1 MSPLGRQGHR
11 SRAGEG
17 INMENFQRYFLMFSI
32 LIFSYFLLI
41 RWDPPTNDTNQL
53 LVVNE
58 SERSLISES
67 SKFAEPETF
76 NENLSV
82 SEPSVDSCSLRNIKT
97 LKSPY
102 WSLDLDLK
110 NGEIVK
116 TTLENYPTEMNSS
129 DRKVLFNKCGP
140 EKYSQVSGFE
150 FLNKDLAFK
159 ENLFSIKDMYRSDG
173 KNFVVLEKREND
185 LIFSKTF
192 SYKND
197 DYFVS
202 VKDNILNLSG
212 KEITFAPYSKID
224 RSDIDLYAEDNSI
237 FNPASFAYLGP
248 AFQTSSDNYNKISFS
263 DLSEESYRELSTKGW
278 VSMLEHYFIS
288 AIIPEEGSNLIFQA
302 RKSLKSGIYSIGVV
316 GETSSI
322 GPNKEASFDQKVY
335 FGPKIKKELQK
346 THPEL
351 DLAVDYGWLWW
362 IGQPMYSAMVVFFDL
377 TGNWGWSIVLVT
389 ILIKLLLWPL
399 SMVSYRNMGKMRA
412 VQPKMQE
419 IQERHADDRQAL
431 SKAMMDLYKKEKVNP
446 ALGCLPMLMQMPF
459 FLAFY
464 WVLIE
469 TVELR
474 YAPFLFWITDLSA
487 RDPLFILP
495 ILNMAAMWGMQQLQP
510 QPVGADPIQ
519 ANVFKYMPLIFG
531 VMFAL
536 FPAGLVLY
544 WFLNSLVSAVQMVM
558 HGPKKAKISSQ

>member
-1 MSPLGRQGHR
+1 
-11 SRAGEG
+11 
-17 INMENFQRYFLMFSI
+17 MENFQRYFLMFSI

-41 RWDPPTNDTNQL
+41 RWDPP
-53 LVVNE
+53 NE
-58 SERSLISES
+58 NFTENSVSTDSERPLLN
-67 SKFAEPETF
+67 EPIDFEETTPF
-76 NENLSV
+76 NENLSNIKAIDNV
-82 SEPSVDSCSLRNIKT
+82 CAANNIKT
-97 LKSPY
+97 LESPY
-102 WSLDLDLK
+102 WSLDIDLK
-110 NGEIVK
+110 KGEIVK
-116 TTLENYPTEMNSS
+116 TTLKNYPVEIDSEGK
-129 DRKVLFNKCGP
+129 KVLFNKCGP
-140 EKYSQVSGFE
+140 EKYSHTSGFE
-150 FLNKDLAFK
+150 FLNKELNPDKNFFSVK
-159 ENLFSIKDMYRSDG
+159 ETYTSDN
-173 KNFVVLEKREND
+173 KIFVVLEKTEKN
-185 LIFSKTF
+185 LLFKKII

-202 VKDNILNLSG
+202 VTDTVLNVSASEVTL
-212 KEITFAPYSKID
+212 APFSKID
-224 RSDIDLYAEDNSI
+224 RSSVDLNADENSI

-263 DLSEESYRELSTKGW
+263 DLSEDNFRELSTKGW
-278 VSMLEHYFIS
+278 ASMLEHYFIS
-288 AIIPEEGSNLIFQA
+288 AIVPEEGTNFIFQA
-302 RKSLKSGIYSIGVV
+302 RKSTKSDVFSIGLV
-316 GETSSI
+316 GETNSI
-322 GPNKEASFDQKVY
+322 APNREASFNQKVY

-346 THPEL
+346 AHPEL

-362 IGQPMYSAMVVFFDL
+362 IGQPMYSAMSFFHNL

-389 ILIKLLLWPL
+389 ILIKVLLWPL

-419 IQERHADDRQAL
+419 IQERFSDDRQAL

-531 VMFAL
+531 ILFAL

-558 HGPKKAKISSQ
+558 HGPKKAKLAV

>member
-1 MSPLGRQGHR
+1 
-11 SRAGEG
+11 
-17 INMENFQRYFLMFSI
+17 MENFQRYFLMFSI

-41 RWDPPTNDTNQL
+41 RWDPP
-53 LVVNE
+53 NE
-58 SERSLISES
+58 NSAENSVSTDSERPLIN
-67 SKFAEPETF
+67 EPIDFEETTPF
-76 NENLSV
+76 NENLSNIKAIDNV
-82 SEPSVDSCSLRNIKT
+82 CAANNIKT
-97 LKSPY
+97 LESPY
-102 WSLDLDLK
+102 WSLDIDLK
-110 NGEIVK
+110 KGEIVK
-116 TTLENYPTEMNSS
+116 TTLKNYPVEIDSEGK
-129 DRKVLFNKCGP
+129 KVLFNKCGP
-140 EKYSQVSGFE
+140 EKYSHTSGFE
-150 FLNKDLAFK
+150 FLNKELNPDKNFFSVK
-159 ENLFSIKDMYRSDG
+159 ETYTSDN
-173 KNFVVLEKREND
+173 KIFVVLEKTEKN
-185 LIFSKTF
+185 LLFKKII

-202 VKDNILNLSG
+202 VTDSVLNVSASEVTL
-212 KEITFAPYSKID
+212 APFSKID
-224 RSDIDLYAEDNSI
+224 RSSVDLNADENSI

-263 DLSEESYRELSTKGW
+263 DLSEDNFRELSTKGW
-278 VSMLEHYFIS
+278 ASMLEHYFIS
-288 AIIPEEGSNLIFQA
+288 AIVPEEGTNFIFQA
-302 RKSLKSGIYSIGVV
+302 RKSTKSDVFSIGLV
-316 GETSSI
+316 GETNSI
-322 GPNKEASFDQKVY
+322 APNREASFNQKVY

-346 THPEL
+346 AHPEL

-362 IGQPMYSAMVVFFDL
+362 IGQPMYSAMSFFHNL

-389 ILIKLLLWPL
+389 ILIKVLLWPL

-419 IQERHADDRQAL
+419 IQERFSDDRQAL

-531 VMFAL
+531 ILFAL

-558 HGPKKAKISSQ
+558 HGPKKAKLAV

>member
-1 MSPLGRQGHR
+1 MSSLGRQGHR
-11 SRAGEG
+11 SRTGER

-41 RWDPPTNDTNQL
+41 RWDPPANDTNQS
-53 LVVNE
+53 LVINE

-67 SKFAEPETF
+67 SEFVEAETF

-82 SEPSVDSCSLRNIKT
+82 SETSVDSCSLSNIKT

-159 ENLFSIKDMYRSDG
+159 ENLFSIKDMYKSDG

-224 RSDIDLYAEDNSI
+224 RSDIDLYAEDSSI

-263 DLSEESYRELSTKGW
+263 DLSEESYRELSSKGW

-302 RKSLKSGIYSIGVV
+302 RKSSKSGIYSVGVV

-558 HGPKKAKISSQ
+558 HGPKKAKISS

>member
-1 MSPLGRQGHR
+1 
-11 SRAGEG
+11 
-17 INMENFQRYFLMFSI
+17 MENFQRYFLMFSI

-41 RWDPPTNDTNQL
+41 RWDPPENNYNEELVYND
-53 LVVNE
+53 
-58 SERSLISES
+58 SERSLEQPSRDYE
-67 SKFAEPETF
+67 ETTPF
-76 NENLSV
+76 NEDLSYI
-82 SEPSVDSCSLRNIKT
+82 EPLAEICSLENIET
-97 LKSPY
+97 LRTPY
-102 WSLDLDLK
+102 WSLDIDLK
-110 NGEIVK
+110 KGEIVK
-116 TTLENYPTEMNSS
+116 ATLDNYPTEINSS
-129 DRKVLFNKCGP
+129 EKKVLFNKCGA
-140 EKYSQVSGFE
+140 EKYSQLSGFE
-150 FLNKDLAFK
+150 FLNKGLNPKD
-159 ENLFSIKDMYRSDG
+159 NLFSIKEKYNSNN
-173 KNFVVLEKREND
+173 KTFVVLEKKEKD
-185 LIFSKTF
+185 LIFKKTF
-192 SYKND
+192 SFKND
-197 DYFVS
+197 DYFIS
-202 VKDNILNLSG
+202 LTDSILNLSNS
-212 KEITFAPYSKID
+212 EVTFAPFSKID
-224 RSDIDLYAEDNSI
+224 RSSVDLYADESSI

-263 DLSEESYRELSTKGW
+263 DLNEDSYRELSTKGW

-288 AIIPEEGSNLIFQA
+288 SIIPEEGTNLIFQA
-302 RKSLKSGIYSIGVV
+302 RKSSKSDIYSVGLV

-322 GPNKEASFDQKVY
+322 SPNNEASFDQKVY

-346 THPEL
+346 AHPEL

-362 IGQPMYSAMVVFFDL
+362 IGQPMYSAMTVFFDL

-431 SKAMMDLYKKEKVNP
+431 SKAMMELYKKEKVNP

-558 HGPKKAKISSQ
+558 HGPRKEKASA

>member
-1 MSPLGRQGHR
+1 
-11 SRAGEG
+11 
-17 INMENFQRYFLMFSI
+17 MENFQRYFLIFSI

-41 RWDPPTNDTNQL
+41 RWDPPANIISPEEVYND
-53 LVVNE
+53 
-58 SERSLISES
+58 SERSLIDPS
-67 SKFAEPETF
+67 SAYEETTPF
-76 NENLSV
+76 NENLTYI
-82 SEPSVDSCSLRNIKT
+82 EPLTEICSLENIET
-97 LKSPY
+97 LTTPY
-102 WSLDLDLK
+102 WSLDIDLK
-110 NGEIVK
+110 KGEIVK
-116 TTLENYPTEMNSS
+116 ATLDKYPTEINSS
-129 DRKVLFNKCGP
+129 EKKVLFNKCGT
-140 EKYSQVSGFE
+140 EKYSQLSGFE
-150 FLNKDLAFK
+150 FLNKELNPKDSFFYVK
-159 ENLFSIKDMYRSDG
+159 ERYDTNNKT
-173 KNFVVLEKREND
+173 FVVLEKREKD
-185 LIFSKTF
+185 LIFKKTF
-192 SYKND
+192 SFKND
-197 DYFVS
+197 DYFIS
-202 VKDNILNLSG
+202 VTDSILNLSNS
-212 KEITFAPYSKID
+212 EVTFAPFSKID
-224 RSDIDLYAEDNSI
+224 RSSIDLYADESSI

-263 DLSEESYRELSTKGW
+263 DLNEDSYRELSSKGW

-288 AIIPEEGSNLIFQA
+288 SIIPEEGTNLIFQA
-302 RKSLKSGIYSIGVV
+302 RKSSKSDIYSVGLV

-322 GPNKEASFDQKVY
+322 STNNEASFNQKVY

-346 THPEL
+346 AHPEL

-362 IGQPMYSAMVVFFDL
+362 IGQPMYSAMTVFFDL

-431 SKAMMDLYKKEKVNP
+431 SKAMMELYKKEKVNP

-558 HGPKKAKISSQ
+558 HGPKKGKANA

>member
-1 MSPLGRQGHR
+1 
-11 SRAGEG
+11 
-17 INMENFQRYFLMFSI
+17 MENFQRYFLMFSI

-41 RWDPPTNDTNQL
+41 RWDPPTSNINEELVYND
-53 LVVNE
+53 
-58 SERSLISES
+58 SERSLIQPSNDY
-67 SKFAEPETF
+67 KETAPF
-76 NENLSV
+76 NEDLSYI
-82 SEPSVDSCSLRNIKT
+82 EPLAEICSLENIET
-97 LKSPY
+97 LRTPY
-102 WSLDLDLK
+102 WSLDIDLK

-116 TTLENYPTEMNSS
+116 ATLDNYPTEINSS
-129 DRKVLFNKCGP
+129 EKKVLFNKCGA
-140 EKYSQVSGFE
+140 EKYSQLSGFE
-150 FLNKDLAFK
+150 FLNKELNPKD
-159 ENLFSIKDMYRSDG
+159 NLFSIKEKYSSNN
-173 KNFVVLEKREND
+173 KTFVVLEKREKD
-185 LIFSKTF
+185 LIFKKTF
-192 SYKND
+192 SFKND
-197 DYFVS
+197 DYFIS
-202 VKDNILNLSG
+202 LTDSILNLSNS
-212 KEITFAPYSKID
+212 EVTFAPFSKID
-224 RSDIDLYAEDNSI
+224 RSSVDLYADESSI

-263 DLSEESYRELSTKGW
+263 DLNEDSYRELSTKGW

-288 AIIPEEGSNLIFQA
+288 SIVPEEGTNLIFQA
-302 RKSLKSGIYSIGVV
+302 RKSSKSDIYSVGLV

-322 GPNKEASFDQKVY
+322 SPNNEASFNQRVY

-346 THPEL
+346 AHPEL

-362 IGQPMYSAMVVFFDL
+362 IGQPMYSAMTVFFDL

-431 SKAMMDLYKKEKVNP
+431 SKAMMELYKKEKVNP

-558 HGPKKAKISSQ
+558 HGPRKEKASA

>member
-1 MSPLGRQGHR
+1 
-11 SRAGEG
+11 
-17 INMENFQRYFLMFSI
+17 MENFQRYFLIFSI

-41 RWDPPTNDTNQL
+41 RWDPP
-53 LVVNE
+53 NE
-58 SERSLISES
+58 NSTENSISIDSERPLIN
-67 SKFAEPETF
+67 EPIDFEETTPF
-76 NENLSV
+76 NENLSNIKAIDNV
-82 SEPSVDSCSLRNIKT
+82 CAANNIKT
-97 LKSPY
+97 LESPY
-102 WSLDLDLK
+102 WSLDIDLK
-110 NGEIVK
+110 KGEIVK
-116 TTLENYPTEMNSS
+116 TTLKNYPVEIDS
-129 DRKVLFNKCGP
+129 KGKKILFNKCGP
-140 EKYSQVSGFE
+140 EKYSHTSGFE
-150 FLNKDLAFK
+150 FLNKELNPDKNFFSVK
-159 ENLFSIKDMYRSDG
+159 ETYTSDN
-173 KNFVVLEKREND
+173 KTFVVLEKTEKN
-185 LIFSKTF
+185 LLFKKII

-202 VKDNILNLSG
+202 VTDSVLNVSASEVTL
-212 KEITFAPYSKID
+212 APFSKID
-224 RSDIDLYAEDNSI
+224 RSSVDLNADENSI

-263 DLSEESYRELSTKGW
+263 DLSEDNFRELSTKGW
-278 VSMLEHYFIS
+278 ASMLEHYFIS
-288 AIIPEEGSNLIFQA
+288 AIVPEEGTNFIFQA
-302 RKSLKSGIYSIGVV
+302 RKSTKSDVFSIGLV
-316 GETSSI
+316 GETNSI
-322 GPNKEASFDQKVY
+322 APNREASFNQKVY

-346 THPEL
+346 AHPEL

-362 IGQPMYSAMVVFFDL
+362 IGQPMYSAMSFFHNL

-389 ILIKLLLWPL
+389 ILIKVLLWPL

-419 IQERHADDRQAL
+419 IQERFSDDRQAL

-531 VMFAL
+531 ILFAL

-558 HGPKKAKISSQ
+558 HGPKKAKLAV

>member
-11 SRAGEG
+11 SRAGER

-41 RWDPPTNDTNQL
+41 RWDPPTNDINQS
-53 LVVNE
+53 LVVSE
-58 SERSLISES
+58 SERSLISEPS
-67 SKFAEPETF
+67 QFAEPETF
-76 NENLSV
+76 NENISV
-82 SEPSVDSCSLRNIKT
+82 SETSVDSCSLSNIKT
-97 LKSPY
+97 LNSPY

-116 TTLENYPTEMNSS
+116 TTLENYPTEINSS

-150 FLNKDLAFK
+150 FLNKDLASK
-159 ENLFSIKDMYRSDG
+159 ENLFSIQDMYKSEG

-185 LIFSKTF
+185 IIFSKTF

-197 DYFVS
+197 DYFIS
-202 VKDNILNLSG
+202 VKDNILNLSD

-224 RSDIDLYAEDNSI
+224 RSDIDLYADDSSI

-278 VSMLEHYFIS
+278 VSLLEHYFIS

-302 RKSLKSGIYSIGVV
+302 RKSSKSGVYSVGVV

-558 HGPKKAKISSQ
+558 HGPKKAKISS

>member
-1 MSPLGRQGHR
+1 
-11 SRAGEG
+11 
-17 INMENFQRYFLMFSI
+17 MENFQRYFLIFSI

-41 RWDPPTNDTNQL
+41 RWDPPTNDIDKE
-53 LVVNE
+53 LVYNN
-58 SERSLISES
+58 SERLLQQPS
-67 SKFAEPETF
+67 SNYEEATPF
-76 NENLSV
+76 NEDLSYI
-82 SEPSVDSCSLRNIKT
+82 EPLAEICSLENIET
-97 LKSPY
+97 LRTPY
-102 WSLDLDLK
+102 WSLDIDLK
-110 NGEIVK
+110 KGEIVK
-116 TTLENYPTEMNSS
+116 ATLDNYPTEINSLEK
-129 DRKVLFNKCGP
+129 KVLFNKCGA
-140 EKYSQVSGFE
+140 EKYSQLSGFE
-150 FLNKDLAFK
+150 FLNKELNPKD
-159 ENLFSIKDMYRSDG
+159 NLFSIKEKYSSNN
-173 KNFVVLEKREND
+173 KTFVVLEKKEKD
-185 LIFSKTF
+185 LIFKKTF
-192 SYKND
+192 SFKND
-197 DYFVS
+197 DYFIS
-202 VKDNILNLSG
+202 LTDSILNLSNS
-212 KEITFAPYSKID
+212 EVTFAPFSKID
-224 RSDIDLYAEDNSI
+224 RSSVDLYADESSI

-263 DLSEESYRELSTKGW
+263 DLNEDSYRELSTKGW

-288 AIIPEEGSNLIFQA
+288 SIVPEEGTNLIFQA
-302 RKSLKSGIYSIGVV
+302 RKSSKSDIYSVGLV

-322 GPNKEASFDQKVY
+322 SPNNEASFNQKVY

-346 THPEL
+346 AHPEL

-362 IGQPMYSAMVVFFDL
+362 IGQPMYSAMTVFFDL

-431 SKAMMDLYKKEKVNP
+431 SKAMMELYKKEKVNP

-558 HGPKKAKISSQ
+558 HGPRKEKASA

>member
-1 MSPLGRQGHR
+1 
-11 SRAGEG
+11 
-17 INMENFQRYFLMFSI
+17 MENFQRYFLMFSI

-41 RWDPPTNDTNQL
+41 RWDPPTSNINEELVYND
-53 LVVNE
+53 
-58 SERSLISES
+58 SERSLIQPSNDY
-67 SKFAEPETF
+67 KETTPF
-76 NENLSV
+76 NEDLSYI
-82 SEPSVDSCSLRNIKT
+82 EPLAEICSLENIET
-97 LKSPY
+97 LRTPY
-102 WSLDLDLK
+102 WSLDIDLK

-116 TTLENYPTEMNSS
+116 ATLDNYPTEINSS
-129 DRKVLFNKCGP
+129 EKKVLFNKCGA
-140 EKYSQVSGFE
+140 EKYSQLSGFE
-150 FLNKDLAFK
+150 FLNKELNPKD
-159 ENLFSIKDMYRSDG
+159 NLFSIKEKYSSNN
-173 KNFVVLEKREND
+173 KTFVVLEKREKD
-185 LIFSKTF
+185 LIFKKTF
-192 SYKND
+192 SFKND
-197 DYFVS
+197 DYFIS
-202 VKDNILNLSG
+202 LTDSILNLSNS
-212 KEITFAPYSKID
+212 EVTFAPFSKID
-224 RSDIDLYAEDNSI
+224 RSSVDLYADESSI

-263 DLSEESYRELSTKGW
+263 DLNEDSYRELSTKGW

-288 AIIPEEGSNLIFQA
+288 SIVPEEGTNLIFQA
-302 RKSLKSGIYSIGVV
+302 RKSSKSDIYSVGLV

-322 GPNKEASFDQKVY
+322 SPNNEASFNQRVY

-346 THPEL
+346 AHPEL

-362 IGQPMYSAMVVFFDL
+362 IGQPMYSAMTVFFDL

-431 SKAMMDLYKKEKVNP
+431 SKAMMELYKKEKVNP

-558 HGPKKAKISSQ
+558 HGPRKEKASA

>member
-1 MSPLGRQGHR
+1 
-11 SRAGEG
+11 
-17 INMENFQRYFLMFSI
+17 MENFQRYFLMFSI

-41 RWDPPTNDTNQL
+41 RWDPPLIDTTQVEDTTN
-53 LVVNE
+53 
-58 SERSLISES
+58 SERSLN
-67 SKFAEPETF
+67 EPVDTFEEPAPF
-76 NENLSV
+76 NEDLSYIEPLTEACLLEN
-82 SEPSVDSCSLRNIKT
+82 SET
-97 LKSPY
+97 LKTPL
-102 WSLDLDLK
+102 WSIDLDLK
-110 NGEIVK
+110 KGEIIK
-116 TTLENYPTEMNSS
+116 ATLNDYPTEFKSS
-129 DRKVLFNKCGP
+129 DKKVLFNKCGA
-140 EKYSQVSGFE
+140 EKYSHLSGFE
-150 FLNKDLAFK
+150 FLNKELNPRDNF
-159 ENLFSIKDMYRSDG
+159 FSIKEKYMSNNRT
-173 KNFVVLEKREND
+173 FVVLEKREKD
-185 LIFSKTF
+185 LIFNKIF
-192 SYKND
+192 SFKND
-197 DYFVS
+197 DYFIS
-202 VKDNILNLSG
+202 ITDSILNLS
-212 KEITFAPYSKID
+212 KSEVTFAPFSKID
-224 RSDIDLYAEDNSI
+224 RSGVDLNADESSI

-263 DLSEESYRELSTKGW
+263 DLNEDSYRELSSKGW
-278 VSMLEHYFIS
+278 VSMLEHYFITS
-288 AIIPEEGSNLIFQA
+288 IIPEEGTNLIFQA
-302 RKSLKSGIYSIGVV
+302 RKSSKSDVYSVGLV
-316 GETSSI
+316 GETTSI
-322 GPNKEASFDQKVY
+322 STNNEASFNQKVY

-346 THPEL
+346 AHPEL

-362 IGQPMYSAMVVFFDL
+362 IGQPMYSAMTVFFDL

-431 SKAMMDLYKKEKVNP
+431 SKAMMELYKKEKVNP

-487 RDPLFILP
+487 RDPLFVLP
-495 ILNMAAMWGMQQLQP
+495 ILNMVAMWGMQQLQP

-544 WFLNSLVSAVQMVM
+544 WFLNSLVSALQMVM
-558 HGPKKAKISSQ
+558 HGPKKEKASA

>member
-1 MSPLGRQGHR
+1 
-11 SRAGEG
+11 
-17 INMENFQRYFLMFSI
+17 MENFQRYFLMFSI

-41 RWDPPTNDTNQL
+41 RWDPP
-53 LVVNE
+53 NE
-58 SERSLISES
+58 NSAEKSISFDSERPLTN
-67 SKFAEPETF
+67 EPIDFEETTPF
-76 NENLSV
+76 NENLSNIRAIDNV
-82 SEPSVDSCSLRNIKT
+82 CAANNIKT
-97 LKSPY
+97 LESPY

-110 NGEIVK
+110 KGEIVK
-116 TTLENYPTEMNSS
+116 TTLKNYPVEIDS
-129 DRKVLFNKCGP
+129 KGKKILFNKCGP
-140 EKYSQVSGFE
+140 EKYSHTSGFE
-150 FLNKDLAFK
+150 FLNKELNPDKNFFSVK
-159 ENLFSIKDMYRSDG
+159 ETYTSDN
-173 KNFVVLEKREND
+173 KIFVVLEKTEKN
-185 LIFSKTF
+185 LLFKKII

-202 VKDNILNLSG
+202 VTDSVLNVSASEVTL
-212 KEITFAPYSKID
+212 APFSKID
-224 RSDIDLYAEDNSI
+224 RSSVDLNADENSI

-263 DLSEESYRELSTKGW
+263 DLSEDNFRELSTKGW
-278 VSMLEHYFIS
+278 ASMLEHYFIS
-288 AIIPEEGSNLIFQA
+288 AIVPEEGTNFIFQA
-302 RKSLKSGIYSIGVV
+302 RKSTKSDVFSIGLV
-316 GETSSI
+316 GETNSI
-322 GPNKEASFDQKVY
+322 APNREASFNQKVY

-346 THPEL
+346 AHPEL

-362 IGQPMYSAMVVFFDL
+362 IGQPMYSAMSFFHNL

-389 ILIKLLLWPL
+389 ILIKVLLWPL

-419 IQERHADDRQAL
+419 IQERFSDDRQAL

-531 VMFAL
+531 ILFAL

-558 HGPKKAKISSQ
+558 HGPKKAKLAV

>member
-1 MSPLGRQGHR
+1 MSSLGRQGHR
-11 SRAGEG
+11 SRAGER

-41 RWDPPTNDTNQL
+41 RWDPPANDTNQS

-67 SKFAEPETF
+67 SKFVEAETF

-82 SEPSVDSCSLRNIKT
+82 SETSVDSCSLSNIKT

-159 ENLFSIKDMYRSDG
+159 ENLFSIKDIYKSEG

-224 RSDIDLYAEDNSI
+224 RSDIDLYAEDSSI

-263 DLSEESYRELSTKGW
+263 DLSEESYRELSSKGW

-302 RKSLKSGIYSIGVV
+302 RKSSKSGIYSVGVV

-558 HGPKKAKISSQ
+558 HGPKKAKISS

>member
-1 MSPLGRQGHR
+1 MSSLGRQGHR
-11 SRAGEG
+11 SRAGER

-41 RWDPPTNDTNQL
+41 RWDPPANDTNQS
-53 LVVNE
+53 LVINE

-67 SKFAEPETF
+67 SEFVEAETF

-82 SEPSVDSCSLRNIKT
+82 SETSVDSCSLSNIKT

-159 ENLFSIKDMYRSDG
+159 ENLFSIKDMYKSDG

-224 RSDIDLYAEDNSI
+224 RSDIDLYAEDSSI

-263 DLSEESYRELSTKGW
+263 DLSEESYRELSSKGW

-302 RKSLKSGIYSIGVV
+302 RKSSKSGIYSVGVV

-322 GPNKEASFDQKVY
+322 GPNKETSFDQKVY

-558 HGPKKAKISSQ
+558 HGPKKAKISS

>member
-1 MSPLGRQGHR
+1 
-11 SRAGEG
+11 
-17 INMENFQRYFLMFSI
+17 MENFQRYFLMFSI

-41 RWDPPTNDTNQL
+41 RWDPPNGNSTENSISID
-53 LVVNE
+53 
-58 SERSLISES
+58 SERPLIN
-67 SKFAEPETF
+67 EPIGFEETTPF
-76 NENLSV
+76 NEDLSNIKAIDNV
-82 SEPSVDSCSLRNIKT
+82 CAANNIKT
-97 LKSPY
+97 LESPY
-102 WSLDLDLK
+102 WSLDIDLK
-110 NGEIVK
+110 KGEIVK
-116 TTLENYPTEMNSS
+116 TTLKNYPVEIDS
-129 DRKVLFNKCGP
+129 KGKKILFNKCGP
-140 EKYSQVSGFE
+140 EKYSHTSGFE
-150 FLNKDLAFK
+150 FLNKELNPDKNFFSVK
-159 ENLFSIKDMYRSDG
+159 EAYTSDN
-173 KNFVVLEKREND
+173 KTFVVLEKTEKN
-185 LIFSKTF
+185 LLFKKII

-202 VKDNILNLSG
+202 VTDSVLNVSASEVTL
-212 KEITFAPYSKID
+212 APFSKID
-224 RSDIDLYAEDNSI
+224 RSNVDLNADENSI

-263 DLSEESYRELSTKGW
+263 DLSEDNFRELSTKGW
-278 VSMLEHYFIS
+278 ASMLEHYFIS
-288 AIIPEEGSNLIFQA
+288 AIVPEEGTNFIFQA
-302 RKSLKSGIYSIGVV
+302 RKSTKSDVFSIGLV
-316 GETSSI
+316 GETNSI
-322 GPNKEASFDQKVY
+322 APNREASFNQKVY

-346 THPEL
+346 AHPEL

-362 IGQPMYSAMVVFFDL
+362 IGQPMYSAMSFFHNL

-389 ILIKLLLWPL
+389 ILIKVLLWPL

-419 IQERHADDRQAL
+419 IQERYSDDRQAL

-531 VMFAL
+531 VLFAL

-558 HGPKKAKISSQ
+558 HGPKKANLAA

>member
-1 MSPLGRQGHR
+1 MSSLGRQGHR
-11 SRAGEG
+11 SRAGER

-41 RWDPPTNDTNQL
+41 RWDPPANDTNQSF
-53 LVVNE
+53 VINE

-67 SKFAEPETF
+67 SEFVEAETF

-82 SEPSVDSCSLRNIKT
+82 SETSVDSCSLSNIKT

-159 ENLFSIKDMYRSDG
+159 ENLFSIKDMYKSDG

-224 RSDIDLYAEDNSI
+224 RSDIDLYAEDSSI

-263 DLSEESYRELSTKGW
+263 DLSEESYRELSSKGW

-302 RKSLKSGIYSIGVV
+302 RKSSKSGIYSVGVV

-558 HGPKKAKISSQ
+558 HGPKKAKISS

>member
-1 MSPLGRQGHR
+1 
-11 SRAGEG
+11 
-17 INMENFQRYFLMFSI
+17 MENFQRYFLMFSI

-41 RWDPPTNDTNQL
+41 RWDPP
-53 LVVNE
+53 NE
-58 SERSLISES
+58 NSNENSISIDSERPLIN
-67 SKFAEPETF
+67 EPIDFEETTPF
-76 NENLSV
+76 NENLSNIKSIDDV
-82 SEPSVDSCSLRNIKT
+82 CAANNIKT
-97 LKSPY
+97 LESPY
-102 WSLDLDLK
+102 WSLDIDLK
-110 NGEIVK
+110 KGEIVK
-116 TTLENYPTEMNSS
+116 TTLKNYPVEIDS
-129 DRKVLFNKCGP
+129 KGKKILFNKCGP
-140 EKYSQVSGFE
+140 EKYSHTSGFE
-150 FLNKDLAFK
+150 FLNKELNPDKNFFSVK
-159 ENLFSIKDMYRSDG
+159 ETYTSDN
-173 KNFVVLEKREND
+173 KIFVVLEKTEKN
-185 LIFSKTF
+185 LLFKKII

-202 VKDNILNLSG
+202 VTDSVLNVSASEVTL
-212 KEITFAPYSKID
+212 APFSKID
-224 RSDIDLYAEDNSI
+224 RSSVDLNADENSI

-263 DLSEESYRELSTKGW
+263 DLSEDNFRELSTKGW
-278 VSMLEHYFIS
+278 ASMLEHYFIS
-288 AIIPEEGSNLIFQA
+288 AIVPEEGTNFIFQA
-302 RKSLKSGIYSIGVV
+302 RKSTKSDVFSIGLV
-316 GETSSI
+316 GETNSI
-322 GPNKEASFDQKVY
+322 APNREASFNQKVY

-346 THPEL
+346 AHPEL

-362 IGQPMYSAMVVFFDL
+362 IGQPMYSAMSFFHNL

-389 ILIKLLLWPL
+389 ILIKVLLWPL

-419 IQERHADDRQAL
+419 IQERYSDDRQAL

-531 VMFAL
+531 ILFAL

-558 HGPKKAKISSQ
+558 HGPKKAKLAV

>member
-1 MSPLGRQGHR
+1 
-11 SRAGEG
+11 
-17 INMENFQRYFLMFSI
+17 MENFQRYFLMFSI

-41 RWDPPTNDTNQL
+41 RWDPPTNNLTEDN
-53 LVVNE
+53 VYND
-58 SERSLISES
+58 SERSLNQPLSDY
-67 SKFAEPETF
+67 KETTPF
-76 NENLSV
+76 NEDLSYI
-82 SEPSVDSCSLRNIKT
+82 EPLAEICSLENLET
-97 LKSPY
+97 LSAPY
-102 WSLDLDLK
+102 WSLDIDLK

-116 TTLENYPTEMNSS
+116 ATLDNYPTEINSS
-129 DRKVLFNKCGP
+129 EKKVLFNKCGA
-140 EKYSQVSGFE
+140 EKYSQLSGFE
-150 FLNKDLAFK
+150 FLNKELNPKD
-159 ENLFSIKDMYRSDG
+159 NLFSIKEKYSSNN
-173 KNFVVLEKREND
+173 KTFVVLEKREKD
-185 LIFSKTF
+185 LIFKKTF
-192 SYKND
+192 SFKND
-197 DYFVS
+197 DYFIS
-202 VKDNILNLSG
+202 LTDNILNLSNS
-212 KEITFAPYSKID
+212 EVTFAPFSKID
-224 RSDIDLYAEDNSI
+224 RSSVDLYADESSI

-263 DLSEESYRELSTKGW
+263 DLNEDSYRELSTKGW

-288 AIIPEEGSNLIFQA
+288 SIVPEEGTNLIFQA
-302 RKSLKSGIYSIGVV
+302 RKSSKSDIYSVGLV

-322 GPNKEASFDQKVY
+322 SPNNEASFNQRVY

-346 THPEL
+346 AHPEL

-362 IGQPMYSAMVVFFDL
+362 IGQPMYSAMTVFFDL

-431 SKAMMDLYKKEKVNP
+431 SKAMMELYKKEKVNP

-558 HGPKKAKISSQ
+558 HGPRKEKASA

>member
-1 MSPLGRQGHR
+1 
-11 SRAGEG
+11 
-17 INMENFQRYFLMFSI
+17 MENFQRYFLMFSI

-41 RWDPPTNDTNQL
+41 RWDPPNGNSIENSISID
-53 LVVNE
+53 
-58 SERSLISES
+58 SERPLIN
-67 SKFAEPETF
+67 EPIDFEETTPF
-76 NENLSV
+76 NENLSNIKA
-82 SEPSVDSCSLRNIKT
+82 VDNVCAANNIKT
-97 LKSPY
+97 LESPY
-102 WSLDLDLK
+102 WSLDIDLK
-110 NGEIVK
+110 KGEIVK
-116 TTLENYPTEMNSS
+116 TTLKNYPVEIDS
-129 DRKVLFNKCGP
+129 KGKKILFNKCGP
-140 EKYSQVSGFE
+140 EKYSHTSGFE
-150 FLNKDLAFK
+150 FLNKELNPDKNFFSVK
-159 ENLFSIKDMYRSDG
+159 EAYTSDN
-173 KNFVVLEKREND
+173 KTFVVLEKTEKN
-185 LIFSKTF
+185 LLFKKII

-202 VKDNILNLSG
+202 VTDSVLNVSASEVTL
-212 KEITFAPYSKID
+212 APFSKID
-224 RSDIDLYAEDNSI
+224 RSNVDLNADENSI

-263 DLSEESYRELSTKGW
+263 DLSEDNFRELSTKGW
-278 VSMLEHYFIS
+278 ASMLEHYFIS
-288 AIIPEEGSNLIFQA
+288 AIVPEEGTNFIFQA
-302 RKSLKSGIYSIGVV
+302 RKSTKSDVFSIGLV
-316 GETSSI
+316 GETNSI
-322 GPNKEASFDQKVY
+322 APNREASFNQKVY

-346 THPEL
+346 AHPEL

-362 IGQPMYSAMVVFFDL
+362 IGQPMYSAMSFFHNL

-389 ILIKLLLWPL
+389 ILIKVLLWPL

-419 IQERHADDRQAL
+419 IQERYSDDRQAL

-531 VMFAL
+531 VLFAL

-558 HGPKKAKISSQ
+558 HGPKKAKLAA

>member
-11 SRAGEG
+11 SRAGER

-41 RWDPPTNDTNQL
+41 RWDPPTNDINQS
-53 LVVNE
+53 LVVSE
-58 SERSLISES
+58 SERSLISEPS
-67 SKFAEPETF
+67 QFAEPETF
-76 NENLSV
+76 NENISV
-82 SEPSVDSCSLRNIKT
+82 SETSVDSCSLSNIKT
-97 LKSPY
+97 LNSSY
-102 WSLDLDLK
+102 WSLDLDLR

-116 TTLENYPTEMNSS
+116 TTLENYPTEINSS

-150 FLNKDLAFK
+150 FLNKDLASK
-159 ENLFSIKDMYRSDG
+159 ENLFSIQDMYKSEG

-185 LIFSKTF
+185 IIFSKTF

-202 VKDNILNLSG
+202 VKDNILNLSD

-224 RSDIDLYAEDNSI
+224 RSDIDLYADDSSI

-278 VSMLEHYFIS
+278 VSLLEHYFIS

-302 RKSLKSGIYSIGVV
+302 RKSSKSGVYSVGVV

-558 HGPKKAKISSQ
+558 HGPKKAKISS

>member
-1 MSPLGRQGHR
+1 
-11 SRAGEG
+11 
-17 INMENFQRYFLMFSI
+17 MENFQRYFLMFSI

-41 RWDPPTNDTNQL
+41 RWDPPKDNFNEENVFND
-53 LVVNE
+53 
-58 SERSLISES
+58 SERSLI
-67 SKFAEPETF
+67 EPSNDYKETTPF
-76 NENLSV
+76 NEDLSYI
-82 SEPSVDSCSLRNIKT
+82 EPLAEICSLENIET
-97 LKSPY
+97 LRTPY
-102 WSLDLDLK
+102 WSLDIDLK
-110 NGEIVK
+110 SGEIIK
-116 TTLENYPTEMNSS
+116 ATLDNYPTEINSS
-129 DRKVLFNKCGP
+129 EKKVLFNKCGA
-140 EKYSQVSGFE
+140 EKYSQLSGFE
-150 FLNKDLAFK
+150 FLNKELNPKD
-159 ENLFSIKDMYRSDG
+159 NLFSIKEKYSSNN
-173 KNFVVLEKREND
+173 KTFVVLEKREKD
-185 LIFSKTF
+185 LIVKKTF
-192 SYKND
+192 SFKND
-197 DYFVS
+197 DYFIS
-202 VKDNILNLSG
+202 LTDSILNLSNS
-212 KEITFAPYSKID
+212 EVTFAPFSKID
-224 RSDIDLYAEDNSI
+224 RSSVDLYADESSI

-263 DLSEESYRELSTKGW
+263 DLNEDSYRELSTKGW

-288 AIIPEEGSNLIFQA
+288 SIVPEEGTNLIFQA
-302 RKSLKSGIYSIGVV
+302 RKSSKSDIYSVGLV

-322 GPNKEASFDQKVY
+322 SPNNEASFNQRVY

-346 THPEL
+346 AHPEL

-362 IGQPMYSAMVVFFDL
+362 IGQPMYSAMTVFFDL

-431 SKAMMDLYKKEKVNP
+431 SKAMMELYKKEKVNP

-558 HGPKKAKISSQ
+558 HGPRKEKASA

>member
-1 MSPLGRQGHR
+1 
-11 SRAGEG
+11 
-17 INMENFQRYFLMFSI
+17 MENFQRYFLMFSI

-41 RWDPPTNDTNQL
+41 RWDPP
-53 LVVNE
+53 NE
-58 SERSLISES
+58 NSSENSISIDSERPLINDPIDFE
-67 SKFAEPETF
+67 ETAPF
-76 NENLSV
+76 NENLSDIKAIDNV
-82 SEPSVDSCSLRNIKT
+82 CAANNIKT
-97 LKSPY
+97 LESPY
-102 WSLDLDLK
+102 WSLDIDLK
-110 NGEIVK
+110 KGEIVK
-116 TTLENYPTEMNSS
+116 TTLKNYPVEIDS
-129 DRKVLFNKCGP
+129 KGKKILFNKCGP
-140 EKYSQVSGFE
+140 EKYSHTSGFE
-150 FLNKDLAFK
+150 FLNKELNPDKNFFSVK
-159 ENLFSIKDMYRSDG
+159 ETYTSDN
-173 KNFVVLEKREND
+173 KIFVVLEKTEKN
-185 LIFSKTF
+185 LLFKKII

-202 VKDNILNLSG
+202 VTDSVLNVSASEVTL
-212 KEITFAPYSKID
+212 APFSKID
-224 RSDIDLYAEDNSI
+224 RSSVDLNADENSI

-263 DLSEESYRELSTKGW
+263 DLSEDNFRELSTKGW
-278 VSMLEHYFIS
+278 ASMLEHYFIS
-288 AIIPEEGSNLIFQA
+288 AIVPEEGTNFIFQA
-302 RKSLKSGIYSIGVV
+302 RKSTKSDVFSIGLV
-316 GETSSI
+316 GETNSI
-322 GPNKEASFDQKVY
+322 APNREASFNQKVY

-346 THPEL
+346 AHPEL

-362 IGQPMYSAMVVFFDL
+362 IGQPMYLAMSFFHNL

-389 ILIKLLLWPL
+389 ILIKVLLWPL

-419 IQERHADDRQAL
+419 IQERFSDDRQAL

-531 VMFAL
+531 ILFAL

-558 HGPKKAKISSQ
+558 HGPKKAKLAV

>member
-1 MSPLGRQGHR
+1 
-11 SRAGEG
+11 
-17 INMENFQRYFLMFSI
+17 MENFQRYFLMFSI

-41 RWDPPTNDTNQL
+41 RWDPPTNN
-53 LVVNE
+53 
-58 SERSLISES
+58 
-67 SKFAEPETF
+67 F
-76 NENLSV
+76 NEENVYNDSEHSLVQPSNDYKETTPFNEDLSYI
-82 SEPSVDSCSLRNIKT
+82 EPLAEICSLENIET
-97 LKSPY
+97 LRTPY
-102 WSLDLDLK
+102 WSLDIDLK

-116 TTLENYPTEMNSS
+116 ATLDNYPTEINSS
-129 DRKVLFNKCGP
+129 EKKVLFNKCGA
-140 EKYSQVSGFE
+140 EKYSQLSGFE
-150 FLNKDLAFK
+150 FLNKELNPKD
-159 ENLFSIKDMYRSDG
+159 NLFSIKEKYSSNN
-173 KNFVVLEKREND
+173 KTFVVLEKREKD
-185 LIFSKTF
+185 LIFKKTF
-192 SYKND
+192 SFKND
-197 DYFVS
+197 DYFIS
-202 VKDNILNLSG
+202 LTDSILNLSNS
-212 KEITFAPYSKID
+212 EVTFAPFSKID
-224 RSDIDLYAEDNSI
+224 RSSVDLYADESSI

-263 DLSEESYRELSTKGW
+263 DLNEDSYRELSTKGW

-288 AIIPEEGSNLIFQA
+288 SIVPEEGTNLIFQA
-302 RKSLKSGIYSIGVV
+302 RKSSKSDIYSVGLV

-322 GPNKEASFDQKVY
+322 SPNNEASFNQKVY

-346 THPEL
+346 AHPEL

-362 IGQPMYSAMVVFFDL
+362 IGQPMYSAMTVFFDL

-431 SKAMMDLYKKEKVNP
+431 SKAMMELYKKEKVNP

-558 HGPKKAKISSQ
+558 HGPRKEKASA

>member
-1 MSPLGRQGHR
+1 MSSLGRQGHR
-11 SRAGEG
+11 SRAGER

-41 RWDPPTNDTNQL
+41 RWDPPAIDTNQS
-53 LVVNE
+53 LVINE

-67 SKFAEPETF
+67 SEFVEAETF

-82 SEPSVDSCSLRNIKT
+82 SETSVDSCSLSNIKT

-159 ENLFSIKDMYRSDG
+159 ENLFSIKDMYKSDG

-224 RSDIDLYAEDNSI
+224 RSDIDLYAEDSSI

-263 DLSEESYRELSTKGW
+263 DLSEESYRELSSKGW

-302 RKSLKSGIYSIGVV
+302 RKSSKSGIYSVGVV

-558 HGPKKAKISSQ
+558 HGPKKAKISS

>member
-1 MSPLGRQGHR
+1 
-11 SRAGEG
+11 
-17 INMENFQRYFLMFSI
+17 MENFQRYFLMFST

-41 RWDPPTNDTNQL
+41 RWDPPTSDINEENVYND
-53 LVVNE
+53 
-58 SERSLISES
+58 SERSLIQPSNDY
-67 SKFAEPETF
+67 KETAPF
-76 NENLSV
+76 NEDLSYI
-82 SEPSVDSCSLRNIKT
+82 EPLAEICSLENIET
-97 LKSPY
+97 LRTPY
-102 WSLDLDLK
+102 WSLDIDLK

-116 TTLENYPTEMNSS
+116 AKLDNYPTEINSS
-129 DRKVLFNKCGP
+129 EKKVLFNKCGA
-140 EKYSQVSGFE
+140 EKYSQLSGFE
-150 FLNKDLAFK
+150 FLNKELNPKD
-159 ENLFSIKDMYRSDG
+159 NLFSIKEKYSSNN
-173 KNFVVLEKREND
+173 KTFVVLEKREKD
-185 LIFSKTF
+185 LIFKKTF
-192 SYKND
+192 SFKND
-197 DYFVS
+197 DYFIS
-202 VKDNILNLSG
+202 LTDSILNLSNS
-212 KEITFAPYSKID
+212 EVTFAPFSKID
-224 RSDIDLYAEDNSI
+224 RSSVDLYADESSI

-263 DLSEESYRELSTKGW
+263 DLNEDPYRELSTKGW

-288 AIIPEEGSNLIFQA
+288 SIVPEEGTNLIFQA
-302 RKSLKSGIYSIGVV
+302 RKSSKSDIYSVGLV

-322 GPNKEASFDQKVY
+322 SPNNEVSFNQRVY

-346 THPEL
+346 AHPEL

-362 IGQPMYSAMVVFFDL
+362 IGQPMYSAMTVFFDL

-431 SKAMMDLYKKEKVNP
+431 SKAMMELYKKEKVNP

-558 HGPKKAKISSQ
+558 HGPRKEKASA

>member
-1 MSPLGRQGHR
+1 
-11 SRAGEG
+11 
-17 INMENFQRYFLMFSI
+17 MENFQRYFLMFSI

-41 RWDPPTNDTNQL
+41 RWDPP
-53 LVVNE
+53 NE
-58 SERSLISES
+58 NSTENSVSTDSERPLIN
-67 SKFAEPETF
+67 EPIDFEETTPF
-76 NENLSV
+76 NENLSNIKAIDNV
-82 SEPSVDSCSLRNIKT
+82 CAANNIKT
-97 LKSPY
+97 LESPY
-102 WSLDLDLK
+102 WSLDIDLK
-110 NGEIVK
+110 KGEIVK
-116 TTLENYPTEMNSS
+116 TTLKNYPVEIDSEGK
-129 DRKVLFNKCGP
+129 KVLFNKCGP
-140 EKYSQVSGFE
+140 EKYSHTSGFE
-150 FLNKDLAFK
+150 FLNKELNPDKNFFSVK
-159 ENLFSIKDMYRSDG
+159 ETYTSDN
-173 KNFVVLEKREND
+173 KIFVVLEKTEKN
-185 LIFSKTF
+185 LLFKKII

-202 VKDNILNLSG
+202 VTDTVLNVSASEVTL
-212 KEITFAPYSKID
+212 APFSKID
-224 RSDIDLYAEDNSI
+224 RSSVDLNADENSI

-263 DLSEESYRELSTKGW
+263 DLSEDNFRELSTKGW
-278 VSMLEHYFIS
+278 ASMLEHYFIS
-288 AIIPEEGSNLIFQA
+288 AIVPEEGTNFIFQA
-302 RKSLKSGIYSIGVV
+302 RKSTKSDVFSIGLV
-316 GETSSI
+316 GETNSI
-322 GPNKEASFDQKVY
+322 APNREASFNQKVY

-346 THPEL
+346 AHPEL

-362 IGQPMYSAMVVFFDL
+362 IGQPMYSAMSFFHNL

-389 ILIKLLLWPL
+389 ILIKVLLWPL

-419 IQERHADDRQAL
+419 IQERFSDDRQAL

-531 VMFAL
+531 ILFAL

-558 HGPKKAKISSQ
+558 HGPKKAKLAV

>member
-1 MSPLGRQGHR
+1 
-11 SRAGEG
+11 
-17 INMENFQRYFLMFSI
+17 MENFQRYFLMFSI

-41 RWDPPTNDTNQL
+41 RWDPP
-53 LVVNE
+53 NE
-58 SERSLISES
+58 NSNENSISIDSERPLIN
-67 SKFAEPETF
+67 EPIDFEETTPF
-76 NENLSV
+76 NENLSNIKSIDNV
-82 SEPSVDSCSLRNIKT
+82 CAANNIKT
-97 LKSPY
+97 LESPY
-102 WSLDLDLK
+102 WSLDIDLK
-110 NGEIVK
+110 KGEIVK
-116 TTLENYPTEMNSS
+116 TTLKNYPVEIDS
-129 DRKVLFNKCGP
+129 KGKKILFNKCGP
-140 EKYSQVSGFE
+140 EKYSHTSGFE
-150 FLNKDLAFK
+150 FLNKELNPDKNFFSVK
-159 ENLFSIKDMYRSDG
+159 ETYTSDN
-173 KNFVVLEKREND
+173 KIFVVLEKTEKN
-185 LIFSKTF
+185 LLFKKII

-202 VKDNILNLSG
+202 VTDSVLNVSASEVTL
-212 KEITFAPYSKID
+212 APFSKID
-224 RSDIDLYAEDNSI
+224 RSSVDLNADENSI

-263 DLSEESYRELSTKGW
+263 DLSEDNFRELSTKGW
-278 VSMLEHYFIS
+278 ASMLEHYFIS
-288 AIIPEEGSNLIFQA
+288 AIVPEEGTNFIFQA
-302 RKSLKSGIYSIGVV
+302 RKSTKSDVFSIGLV
-316 GETSSI
+316 GETNSI
-322 GPNKEASFDQKVY
+322 APNREASFNQKVY

-346 THPEL
+346 AHPEL

-362 IGQPMYSAMVVFFDL
+362 IGQPMYSAMSFFHNL

-389 ILIKLLLWPL
+389 ILIKVLLWPL

-419 IQERHADDRQAL
+419 IQERFSDDRQAL

-531 VMFAL
+531 ILFAL

-558 HGPKKAKISSQ
+558 HGPKKAKLAV

>member
-1 MSPLGRQGHR
+1 MSSLGRQGHR
-11 SRAGEG
+11 SRAGER

-41 RWDPPTNDTNQL
+41 RWDPPANDTNQSF
-53 LVVNE
+53 VINE

-67 SKFAEPETF
+67 SGFVEAETF

-82 SEPSVDSCSLRNIKT
+82 SETSVDSCSLSNIKT

-159 ENLFSIKDMYRSDG
+159 ENLFSIKDMYKSDG

-224 RSDIDLYAEDNSI
+224 RSDIDLYAEDSSI

-263 DLSEESYRELSTKGW
+263 DISEESYRELSSKGW

-302 RKSLKSGIYSIGVV
+302 RKSSKSGIYSVGVV

-558 HGPKKAKISSQ
+558 HGPKKAKISS

>member
-1 MSPLGRQGHR
+1 MSSLGRQGHR
-11 SRAGEG
+11 SRAGER

-41 RWDPPTNDTNQL
+41 RWDPPANDTNQSF
-53 LVVNE
+53 VINE

-67 SKFAEPETF
+67 SGFVEAETF

-82 SEPSVDSCSLRNIKT
+82 SETSVDSCSLSNIKT

-159 ENLFSIKDMYRSDG
+159 ENLFSIKDMYKSDG

-224 RSDIDLYAEDNSI
+224 RSDIDLYAEDSSI

-263 DLSEESYRELSTKGW
+263 DLSEESYRELSSKGW

-302 RKSLKSGIYSIGVV
+302 RKSSKSGIYSVGVV

-558 HGPKKAKISSQ
+558 HGPKKAKISS

>member
-1 MSPLGRQGHR
+1 
-11 SRAGEG
+11 
-17 INMENFQRYFLMFSI
+17 MENFQRYFLMFSI

-41 RWDPPTNDTNQL
+41 RWDPPTNDTNQP

-67 SKFAEPETF
+67 SKFAEPDTF

-82 SEPSVDSCSLRNIKT
+82 SETSIDSCSLSNIKT

-150 FLNKDLAFK
+150 FLNKALASK
-159 ENLFSIKDMYRSDG
+159 ENFFSIKDMYKSDG
-173 KNFVVLEKREND
+173 KNFVVLEKQEND
-185 LIFSKTF
+185 VIFTKTF

-224 RSDIDLYAEDNSI
+224 RSDIDLYADDSSI

-302 RKSLKSGIYSIGVV
+302 RKSSKSGIYSVGVV

-412 VQPKMQE
+412 VQPKMKE

-558 HGPKKAKISSQ
+558 HGPKKAKISS

>member
-1 MSPLGRQGHR
+1 
-11 SRAGEG
+11 
-17 INMENFQRYFLMFSI
+17 MENFQRYFLIFSI

-41 RWDPPTNDTNQL
+41 RWDPPTNNFNDEIVYND
-53 LVVNE
+53 
-58 SERSLISES
+58 SERSLDQPSNDY
-67 SKFAEPETF
+67 KETTPF
-76 NENLSV
+76 NEDLSYI
-82 SEPSVDSCSLRNIKT
+82 EPLAEICSLENIET
-97 LKSPY
+97 LRTPY
-102 WSLDLDLK
+102 WSLDIDLK

-116 TTLENYPTEMNSS
+116 ATLDNYPTEINSS
-129 DRKVLFNKCGP
+129 EKKVLFNKCGA
-140 EKYSQVSGFE
+140 EKYSQLSGFE
-150 FLNKDLAFK
+150 FLNKELNPKD
-159 ENLFSIKDMYRSDG
+159 NLFSIKEKYSSNN
-173 KNFVVLEKREND
+173 KTFVVLEKREKD
-185 LIFSKTF
+185 LIFKKTF
-192 SYKND
+192 SFKND
-197 DYFVS
+197 DYFIS
-202 VKDNILNLSG
+202 LTDSILNLSNS
-212 KEITFAPYSKID
+212 EVTFAPFSKID
-224 RSDIDLYAEDNSI
+224 RSSVDLYADESSI

-263 DLSEESYRELSTKGW
+263 DLNEDSYRELSTKGW

-288 AIIPEEGSNLIFQA
+288 SIVPEEGTNLIFQA
-302 RKSLKSGIYSIGVV
+302 RKSSKSDIYSVGLV

-322 GPNKEASFDQKVY
+322 SPNNEVSFNQRVY

-346 THPEL
+346 AHPEL

-362 IGQPMYSAMVVFFDL
+362 IGQPMYSAMTVFFDL

-431 SKAMMDLYKKEKVNP
+431 SKAMMELYKKEKVNP

-495 ILNMAAMWGMQQLQP
+495 ILNMAAMWGMQRLQP

-558 HGPKKAKISSQ
+558 HGPRKEKASA